1 MSSTSKSILPTS
13 SPLLHAWHD
22 PLAGLKATPSCLQLA
37 DLDCDGDSKL
47 CICDLEKKLKVYK
60 GTTLAVEYGLLDVPV
75 AMSIIYTE
83 VAMVGTVVWSNI
95 IF

>member
-1 MSSTSKSILPTS
+1 M
-13 SPLLHAWHD
+13 
-22 PLAGLKATPSCLQLA
+22 
-37 DLDCDGDSKL
+37 
-47 CICDLEKKLKVYK
+47 KVYK
-60 GTTLAVEYGLLDVPV
+60 GTTLVVEYGLLDVPV